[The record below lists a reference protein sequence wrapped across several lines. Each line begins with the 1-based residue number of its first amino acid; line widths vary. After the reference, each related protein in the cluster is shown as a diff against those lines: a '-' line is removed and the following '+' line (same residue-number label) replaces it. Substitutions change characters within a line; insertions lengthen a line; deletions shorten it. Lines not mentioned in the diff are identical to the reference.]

1 MTAAA
6 APAAVRR
13 RLGLALD
20 VPDLEAALDLARL
33 LAPWFGVAK
42 VGAELFVSAG
52 PEVVRALV
60 GEGLDVFL
68 DLKFHDIPT
77 TVGRAAKRAGML
89 GATFLTVHAAGGAA
103 MVGAAVEG
111 FAAGCPG
118 PRASTPGATD
128 PDGSSAPASGGDG
141 GVPGGA
147 TGHRPGVLAVTVLT
161 SEADAPIGTLFER
174 AEVAAATGCAGVVCA
189 AGDIVAVRQ
198 KVPDLLAVVPGIRL
212 PEAALDDQQRTAT
225 PGAATRAGAG
235 LLVVGRTVTSAGDP
249 VEAARRVAAD
259 VEAVLGPEK

>member
-1 MTAAA
+1 MTTAAV
-6 APAAVRR
+6 PAAVRR

-20 VPDLEAALDLARL
+20 LPDLDAALDLARL

-52 PEVVRALV
+52 PEAVRALI
-60 GEGLDVFL
+60 GEGFDVFL
-68 DLKFHDIPT
+68 DLKLHDIPT

-89 GATFLTVHAAGGAA
+89 GATFLTVHAAGGPA

-111 FAAGCPG
+111 FATG
-118 PRASTPGATD
+118 GAPPVGSRPATAD
-128 PDGSSAPASGGDG
+128 PDGERAPLRGGGGSAAGS
-141 GVPGGA
+141 A

-161 SEADAPIGTLFER
+161 SEADAPVGTLFAR

-189 AGDIVAVRQ
+189 AGDIEAVRE

-212 PEAALDDQQRTAT
+212 PEATLDDQQRTAT

-235 LLVVGRTVTSAGDP
+235 LLVVGRTVTGAGDP
-249 VEAARRVAAD
+249 VDAARRVVAD
-259 VEAVLGPEK
+259 VEAALAPEK